1 LLELVKVN
9 VLSYFDLHKLINA
22 KTKKDFTVALVRT
35 LFLVFLLSLV
45 SYSIYLIIA
54 SNVEEYK
61 NANILYIILAEY
73 MAINS
78 SFLIGSNIQKIDD
91 ILFKFKDYDLLI
103 SLPLKKNK
111 VLNSKLLTVYIFNM
125 IYTIVFMISPYI
137 IYVTNENVDIMF
149 HILFFITLFII
160 PVVPIIIATI
170 LGIFFSYLNTF
181 YKENQMLNLT
191 LTLLMFLLIL
201 FLTFK
206 VFNFNNKAGEAVKLV
221 NAFNII
227 YPLTGVYISIL
238 KDRSILALLIFI
250 IVPIILFKIY
260 TFIINKYHSH
270 LYNKINYKK
279 LYGGFEFGD
288 FKPRSQLMA
297 FYKKEL
303 KLFLS
308 SNLYVM
314 NTMVGSILLTILVF
328 IYCFIGARYLNIEI
342 RGNVLVNVMT
352 DNQAVLI
359 GAFLLLN
366 CSTAASISLEGNYI
380 NILKSL
386 PIKPYKII
394 LAKIMVN
401 LTILMPTILIN
412 SSLMLYFSKCNAYFV
427 YYTPCVYA
435 LFISMLGIILN
446 LKHPRF
452 NFKSEIV
459 VIKQSVA
466 AIETLIIGVFLAV
479 LPFSQEIIMNDLL
492 FSFVYTKFMEF
503 LNLIL
508 LLYLIFNSNKLF
520 RKITEK

>member
-1 LLELVKVN
+1 MLELVKVN

-22 KTKKDFTVALVRT
+22 KTKKDFKLALVRT

-45 SYSIYLIIA
+45 SYSIYLIIG

-279 LYGGFEFGD
+279 L
-288 FKPRSQLMA
+288 
-297 FYKKEL
+297 
-303 KLFLS
+303 
-308 SNLYVM
+308 
-314 NTMVGSILLTILVF
+314 
-328 IYCFIGARYLNIEI
+328 
-342 RGNVLVNVMT
+342 
-352 DNQAVLI
+352 
-359 GAFLLLN
+359 
-366 CSTAASISLEGNYI
+366 
-380 NILKSL
+380 
-386 PIKPYKII
+386 
-394 LAKIMVN
+394 
-401 LTILMPTILIN
+401 
-412 SSLMLYFSKCNAYFV
+412 
-427 YYTPCVYA
+427 
-435 LFISMLGIILN
+435 
-446 LKHPRF
+446 
-452 NFKSEIV
+452 
-459 VIKQSVA
+459 
-466 AIETLIIGVFLAV
+466 
-479 LPFSQEIIMNDLL
+479 
-492 FSFVYTKFMEF
+492 
-503 LNLIL
+503 
-508 LLYLIFNSNKLF
+508 
-520 RKITEK
+520 

>member
-1 LLELVKVN
+1 
-9 VLSYFDLHKLINA
+9 
-22 KTKKDFTVALVRT
+22 
-35 LFLVFLLSLV
+35 
-45 SYSIYLIIA
+45 
-54 SNVEEYK
+54 
-61 NANILYIILAEY
+61 
-73 MAINS
+73 
-78 SFLIGSNIQKIDD
+78 
-91 ILFKFKDYDLLI
+91 
-103 SLPLKKNK
+103 
-111 VLNSKLLTVYIFNM
+111 
-125 IYTIVFMISPYI
+125 
-137 IYVTNENVDIMF
+137 
-149 HILFFITLFII
+149 
-160 PVVPIIIATI
+160 
-170 LGIFFSYLNTF
+170 
-181 YKENQMLNLT
+181 
-191 LTLLMFLLIL
+191 
-201 FLTFK
+201 
-206 VFNFNNKAGEAVKLV
+206 
-221 NAFNII
+221 
-227 YPLTGVYISIL
+227 
-238 KDRSILALLIFI
+238 
-250 IVPIILFKIY
+250 
-260 TFIINKYHSH
+260 
-270 LYNKINYKK
+270 
-279 LYGGFEFGD
+279 
-288 FKPRSQLMA
+288 
-297 FYKKEL
+297 
-303 KLFLS
+303 
-308 SNLYVM
+308 M

-503 LNLIL
+503 LNVIL
-508 LLYLIFNSNKLF
+508 FLYLIFNSNKLF